1 MSGRSTIQALG
12 LGLALAAL
20 CAAPAGCREGPD
32 TESLRG
38 QIQGK
43 LDRAFRKGLFEV
55 RSLSRRGHYPYRE
68 EGDPR
73 QRLLVYYNAQI
84 ALLRDYKLSNWNQ
97 LNVGSLISVLGATPS
112 GVRGVKP
119 GGNRKGDL
127 LSVHGASAYV
137 AAAEGSGERWRSVA
151 FLPAARAGAG
161 RRPGDEELPYRGHLK
176 ELGRLGAAF
185 QAGKQRDDLA
195 ELTERLEELREEA
208 ERRLGR
214 SKGWLTIA
222 AGNPQGEYHRQAR
235 GLERILRKAGQQA
248 RAYRTG
254 GSVENCR
261 LVQER
266 EVLFGYSQND
276 VALMGLT
283 GTELFE
289 GQIPMT
295 DLRALCSL
303 YPEAVQII
311 ARRQS
316 RIRTTADLRGKRIN
330 IGPRGSGVRV
340 NALQVLRALG
350 LTLRDFS
357 AVGRKGIHAA
367 LDDLRRGSIDAA
379 FLTSAYPSPA
389 VYALADK
396 TPVDLVPLDR
406 ATVERLTTQHPSF
419 AALTLPART
428 YPGVDEERLT
438 VQVTAML
445 VTHKDTP
452 AARVKTLL
460 TTLYASVAELSRGSL
475 QAYYISRERALQGVS
490 IPLHPAARAFFGK

>member
-1 MSGRSTIQALG
+1 MTLPPGRQLVLVT
-12 LGLALAAL
+12 AAL
-20 CAAPAGCREGPD
+20 CALLGGCREGPD
-32 TESLRG
+32 GEALRG

-43 LDRAFRKGLFEV
+43 LDRGFRKGLFEV
-55 RSLSRRGHYPYRE
+55 RSLVRRGHYPYRE
-68 EGDPR
+68 EGDDRP
-73 QRLLVYYNAQI
+73 RLLIYYNAEI

-97 LNVGSLISVLGATPS
+97 LNVGSLISVLGARPS

-119 GGNRKGDL
+119 AGNRKGDL
-127 LSVHGASAYV
+127 LRVHGASAY
-137 AAAEGSGERWRSVA
+137 AAAPPGAGSGDRWTPVA
-151 FLPAARAGAG
+151 FLPAARKVAG
-161 RRPGDEELPYRGHLK
+161 RRPGDEELPYRGQLK

-185 QAGKQRDDLA
+185 QAGKQRGDLT
-195 ELTERLEELREEA
+195 ELTERLEALREQA

-222 AGNPQGEYHRQAR
+222 AGNPEGEYFRQGR
-235 GLERILRKAGQQA
+235 GLERILRKAGLQA
-248 RAYRTG
+248 RSYRTG
-254 GSVENCR
+254 GSIENCR
-261 LVQER
+261 LVEER

-276 VALMGLT
+276 VALMGHK

-295 DLRALCSL
+295 GLRALCSL

-311 ARRQS
+311 ARRQAG
-316 RIRTTADLRGKRIN
+316 IRTAADLRGKRIN
-330 IGPRGSGVRV
+330 IGPRDSGVRV

-367 LDDLRRGSIDAA
+367 LDELRRGKIDAA

-406 ATVERLTTQHPSF
+406 STVE
-419 AALTLPART
+419 ALTARYPFFTALALPART
-428 YPGVDEERLT
+428 YPGVTEERLT

-460 TTLYASVAELSRGSL
+460 TTLFASVGELAQGSL

-490 IPLHPAARAFFGK
+490 IPLHPAARAFFGR